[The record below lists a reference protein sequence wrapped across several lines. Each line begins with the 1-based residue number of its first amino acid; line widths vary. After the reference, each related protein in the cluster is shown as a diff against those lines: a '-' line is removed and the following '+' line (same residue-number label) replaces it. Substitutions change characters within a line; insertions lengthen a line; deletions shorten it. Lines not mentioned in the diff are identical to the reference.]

1 MTDPRRLSH
10 EAAEELIS
18 AALTGDLTDA
28 ERSALD
34 AHLAGCARCRDTAA
48 AFADSRRLLSG
59 VRVVPPPRDLGARVR
74 SGIEGGRLGRVPWWR
89 RPAFALAGTV
99 ALAAA
104 VVGLAVFIGLP
115 KSPPPVA
122 SASATASTSPSAS
135 ASASTP
141 APSASPTPL
150 PSVPPVANPAAEL
163 RSTLVNGTLAVELRT
178 RSGTAPLEGVVA
190 GPIIHAS
197 RSPSGEWIAFR
208 VAGEPSGLDTVY
220 AARVAD
226 GKVVPLGHGVS
237 VSGSP
242 FSSELAWSPDGTLL
256 AFTLRPEAG
265 GTQVWVFSTAAD
277 AAVPLTAAGGAPWF
291 AASFDAGQAASALWV
306 STFDGSGAVAS
317 YRVPLAGAP
326 GAALDPSVAADTA
339 LPGGFL
345 PLVAPDGAHAIYWRG
360 AMGSQPDDVRFV
372 SGGMPYLATIGSDGT
387 PSTDA
392 QQLFSDIT
400 LRGPDAFAAAR
411 IGWGP
416 DGDAIAVW
424 DAEWTGTPEGADYPS
439 VDRVY
444 LAHAANPGLVTQAT
458 ALDAGDLGLDG
469 GDDRV
474 VDVQLSPD
482 GRHLA
487 ITVFRS
493 PGAEG
498 GTYGTF
504 GDLVIVGRNTGA
516 QADEVDTS
524 RNSAEAWNGPGLY

>member
-104 VVGLAVFIGLP
+104 VVGLAVIIGLP

-150 PSVPPVANPAAEL
+150 RPSRGGEPGRRAALDARQRHAGGRTPHPERHRAARGCRR
-163 RSTLVNGTLAVELRT
+163 RSDHPRLAF
-178 RSGTAPLEGVVA
+178 SF
-190 GPIIHAS
+190 
-197 RSPSGEWIAFR
+197 GEWIAFR
-208 VAGEPSGLDTVY
+208 VAGELSGLDTVY

-226 GKVVPLGHGVS
+226 GKVVPLGHGLS

-439 VDRVY
+439 VDRML

-474 VDVQLSPD
+474 VDVQLLPD